1 MLLEEHYRQLLGLGA
16 EWKVERVYLNT
27 KGRQVD
33 IWVGHGGG
41 RERCPHCKALAP
53 LYDRSAERKWRH
65 LDTMQFATVIH
76 ASPPRVECDVCGVV
90 TAEVPWAGRHSR
102 FTLAFER
109 FAVEVLL
116 ACGGPGKAAALLGLE
131 WKQAQG
137 IMERAV
143 ERGMARREEEEIAW
157 AGIDEKAFRHGFHYV
172 SVLTDIE
179 GGRVLDVVEGRC
191 AEDAECLIANAL
203 SERQRAMVCGVAM
216 DMSAAY
222 EAAVR
227 RMLPDADIVHDKFHI
242 AKLLSDAVDKTRR
255 REHGRLSKAGDTTLK
270 GARYALLRSP
280 EDLDDG
286 ERAQL
291 DGIRARSLDVAKAW
305 HVKNL
310 FADFWTR
317 RDKQSARRFFDFWF
331 AEAVKTGLSTVRKV
345 AATLKSHLENIL
357 TYFDSFISN
366 AAAEGFN
373 SKIGS
378 LKSNAR
384 GFRSFPNFRTSILF
398 YCGGLSLYP

>member
-1 MLLEEHYRQLLGLGA
+1 MLLEEHYRQLLGLG
-16 EWKVERVYLNT
+16 EGWRVERVYLNT

-33 IWVGHGGG
+33 IRVEHGGG
-41 RERCPHCKALAP
+41 QEKCPHCKATGDI
-53 LYDRSAERKWRH
+53 YDKSPERRCRH

-76 ASPPRVECDVCGVV
+76 ASPPRIDCRCGVV

-116 ACGGPGKAAALLGLE
+116 ACGGPGKAASLLGLD

-137 IMERAV
+137 IMARAV
-143 ERGMARREEEEIAW
+143 ERGMGRRGEEEMAW

-172 SVLTDIE
+172 SMLTDIE
-179 GGRVLDVVEGRC
+179 GGRVLDVAEGRC

-203 SERQRAMVCGVAM
+203 SERQRGMVCGVAM

-227 RMLPDADIVHDKFHI
+227 KMLPDADIVHDKF
-242 AKLLSDAVDKTRR
+242 
-255 REHGRLSKAGDTTLK
+255 
-270 GARYALLRSP
+270 
-280 EDLDDG
+280 
-286 ERAQL
+286 
-291 DGIRARSLDVAKAW
+291 
-305 HVKNL
+305 
-310 FADFWTR
+310 
-317 RDKQSARRFFDFWF
+317 
-331 AEAVKTGLSTVRKV
+331 
-345 AATLKSHLENIL
+345 HLENIL

-373 SKIGS
+373 SKIQS
-378 LKSNAR
+378 IISNAR
-384 GFRSFPNFRTSILF
+384 GFRSFQNFRTSILF
-398 YCGGLSLYP
+398 YCGSLSLYP